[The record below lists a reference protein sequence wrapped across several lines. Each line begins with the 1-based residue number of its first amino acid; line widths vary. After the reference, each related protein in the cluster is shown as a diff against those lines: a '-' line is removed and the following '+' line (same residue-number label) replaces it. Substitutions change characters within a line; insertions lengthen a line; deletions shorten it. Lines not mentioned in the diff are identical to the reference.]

1 MPTASSLS
9 FPGPNFGAIDSSTR
23 LDATKNVANLTEKK
37 KINRATM
44 IMRLNYIQITQVYPI
59 LSAHKITKIK
69 KRRAKEANY
78 PSILTKMERRD
89 EGGGAQGEGMGAG
102 LANTNRL

>member
-9 FPGPNFGAIDSSTR
+9 FRRPIDSSTR
-23 LDATKNVANLTEKK
+23 LDAAKNIANLTEKNM
-37 KINRATM
+37 INRATM

-89 EGGGAQGEGMGAG
+89 EGGGAQEGGMGAG
-102 LANTNRL
+102 LANTNHL